1 MPKKKPGHKK
11 NKIRLI
17 LLEGPSDKLFFESFK
32 KKYGENK
39 LDVLLLPASNQ
50 NFNKIN
56 RQVDISRDLGYSQT
70 WLVVDLKT
78 QKPGTKRHYLD
89 KNELLRDYEKHLDEF
104 KSSHMV
110 VMIQDLEC
118 WLLLYFNKYNNTE
131 TINNA
136 EDKIK
141 QYMEVRGKIGK
152 PLVTQTLLKK
162 PDFWDRLIKNKNK
175 NKSFRDFLYRV
186 DPNL

>member
-1 MPKKKPGHKK
+1 MKKKKSGQKK

-17 LLEGPSDKLFFESFK
+17 LLEGQSDKLFFDSFK

-39 LDVLLLPASNQ
+39 IDISLLPAMNQ
-50 NFNKIN
+50 NFKKIN
-56 RQVDISRDLGYSQT
+56 REIDSSGDLGYKEI
-70 WLVVDLKT
+70 WLVMDLKT
-78 QKPGTKRHYLD
+78 QKPRTERHYQD
-89 KNELLRDYEKHLDEF
+89 KAELLKDYERNLKKF
-104 KSSHMV
+104 KSSDMV
-110 VMIQDLEC
+110 VIIQDLEC

-136 EDKIK
+136 ENKIK
-141 QYMEVRGKIGK
+141 QYLEIKGNIGK

-162 PDFWDRLIKNKNK
+162 PDFWNKLIEYKNK

-186 DPNL
+186 DQNL